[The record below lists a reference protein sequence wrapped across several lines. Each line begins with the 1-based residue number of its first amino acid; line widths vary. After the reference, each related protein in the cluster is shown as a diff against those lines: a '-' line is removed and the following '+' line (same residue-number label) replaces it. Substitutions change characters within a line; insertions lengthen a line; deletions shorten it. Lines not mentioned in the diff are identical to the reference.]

1 MKSQS
6 KMHRAYGVYGL
17 FFKKNKLL
25 VINKK
30 GGPYT
35 NCYDLPGGSL
45 EDSESLAMALRREFL
60 EETGLE
66 IEFIRNIGVIDFM
79 LPWGW
84 KEYTH
89 VHHICVFYEVEGTG
103 RLTQPLEF
111 DGQDSFGPL
120 WLAEHETGLDSAS
133 PLVLKAF
140 EWLRTKKLS
149 VDAECYD
156 DWEVK
161 G

>member
-1 MKSQS
+1 MKS

-35 NCYDLPGGSL
+35 NRYDLPGGSL

-66 IEFIRNIGVIDFM
+66 IEIIRNIGVIDFM

-111 DGQDSFGPL
+111 DGQDSLGAL
-120 WLAEHETGLDSAS
+120 WLAEYEASWDNAS

-140 EWLRTKKLS
+140 EWLNTGKLGI
-149 VDAECYD
+149 DAESFD
-156 DWEVK
+156 HWEVK
-161 G
+161 S